1 MIFNISKEEK
11 IQMAENSISA
21 LEEIKKEIIRSAERD
36 PDSFVVGQIS
46 DDNSI
51 ELNNLYEEINKI
63 NIKINNIKNL
73 IQEL

>member
-21 LEEIKKEIIRSAERD
+21 LEEIKKEIIRSAKRD